1 MYFCTRKACQT
12 PPNLHKIKPENAPI
26 SFRRHSDI
34 IPKDHRSLKT
44 RLYKDDE
51 EHNSSILYPQL
62 TTNKE
67 KAGLYCIV
75 NNTQGLSKLQCM
87 NPTNAT
93 YAYLHLVSDNK
104 RVVPWL
110 VSSPA
115 NNAPSF
121 WYIESTDI
129 LTDIQLV
136 NNNALTPNAAI
147 TRYDLN
153 GRIIPQPQKG
163 QVYIQRGQKYIK

>member
-1 MYFCTRKACQT
+1 
-12 PPNLHKIKPENAPI
+12 
-26 SFRRHSDI
+26 
-34 IPKDHRSLKT
+34 
-44 RLYKDDE
+44 
-51 EHNSSILYPQL
+51 
-62 TTNKE
+62 
-67 KAGLYCIV
+67 
-75 NNTQGLSKLQCM
+75 M

-136 NNNALTPNAAI
+136 NNNALPPNAAI